1 MAASNIGQAYYP
13 QHPFISQGH
22 SPAHARTA
30 AYSASK
36 RSAKEGTTFAGHLQ
50 QAIAKP
56 PLTFSAHAQT
66 RLAERKIELSEH
78 QLQRLNSGV
87 EKARKKGA
95 RETLI
100 IMDEAAFVVSVK
112 NQKVITAMDK
122 PSMTEQVITNI
133 DSTIWL

>member
-1 MAASNIGQAYYP
+1 QAYYP

-36 RSAKEGTTFAGHLQ
+36 RAAKEGTTFAGHLQ

-56 PLTFSAHAQT
+56 PRTISAHATT
-66 RLAERKIELSEH
+66 RLDERKIEWSVH
-78 QLQRLNSGV
+78 LQQSLNSGV